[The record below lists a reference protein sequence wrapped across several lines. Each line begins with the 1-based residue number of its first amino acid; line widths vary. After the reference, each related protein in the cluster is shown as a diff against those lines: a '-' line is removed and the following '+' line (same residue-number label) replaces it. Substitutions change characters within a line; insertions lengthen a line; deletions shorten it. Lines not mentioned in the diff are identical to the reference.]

1 MAFEVNIIVELKLGI
16 ATKAK
21 LTNVYIPLTAMT
33 LFTPEIITLISGDIK
48 IPSLYESVETT

>member
-1 MAFEVNIIVELKLGI
+1 MAFEVNNIVELKLGL

-33 LFTPEIITLISGDIK
+33 LFTTEIITLISGDIK